1 MAKMFIFISSKKNY
15 KKMKKIILLIFA
27 SSLLINSCA
36 IFKSTKKDPLLGKFN
51 VTLFDTPMGDIELIL
66 EVNKTD
72 EEYSTSINGEGQ
84 LDGVFEVDSTS
95 VSENNISI
103 DAAAGG
109 MEFTID
115 LQVNGDEITG
125 SVMDLDIKGER
136 IVE

>member
-1 MAKMFIFISSKKNY
+1 
-15 KKMKKIILLIFA
+15 MKKIILLIFA

>member
-1 MAKMFIFISSKKNY
+1 
-15 KKMKKIILLIFA
+15 MKKIILLIFA

-51 VTLFDTPMGDIELIL
+51 ITLFDTPMGDIPLIL

-72 EEYSTSINGEGQ
+72 GEYSALINGEGQ
-84 LDGVFEVDSTS
+84 LDGVFEVDATT
-95 VSENNISI
+95 VSENNLSI

-109 MEFTID
+109 MEFTLEMQI
-115 LQVNGDEITG
+115 NEDEITG

>member
-1 MAKMFIFISSKKNY
+1 
-15 KKMKKIILLIFA
+15 MKKIILLIFA

-36 IFKSTKKDPLLGKFN
+36 IFKSTKKDPLLGTFN

-125 SVMDLDIKGER
+125 SVMDLDMKGER